1 MYSDWVG
8 HEHERQKLEQ
18 AANDVEQSFTKFKQE
33 IGDVDP
39 KQLAEKYSEFGRK
52 LDYLNDLQD
61 MYINQGFHQH
71 LIKNTAK
78 LNLT

>member
-8 HEHERQKLEQ
+8 HDQERQKLEQ
-18 AANDVEQSFTKFKQE
+18 AAKDVEQSFAKLKQE
-33 IGDVDP
+33 TGNVDP
-39 KQLAEKYSEFGRK
+39 KQLAKKYSEFGQK

-61 MYINQGFHQH
+61 MYINQGFHHH

-78 LNLT
+78 LNLI